1 MNKEIEL
8 KKLIQTQIQTPL
20 FDTDSSNDSKIKI
33 DIDTDIDNDT
43 FVKNANKG
51 YEYENNIHNEIETHV
66 KTTYDISKQKKMS
79 KLQNE
84 LEEISNKSTIY
95 EYHFEKL
102 NKIYDA
108 IGFVNLIIDLLL
120 ILIGSISLADLLD
133 FEPEIII
140 IILGFINGIFTGISK
155 ICKYKDKIAF
165 IGKYMSDLEHLKDD
179 INLMLIKIE
188 NENISNQNYL
198 KHLEKINF
206 VSTNSNFAMF
216 NIDSSEYYNY
226 YNRMKQIKEKKRK
239 INHEI
244 CLEKERKY
252 NEFSK
257 RHLEYL
263 SERLDMKKKIKYI
276 HEQVKANNINDF
288 YESDVFTITN
298 LTESEE

>member
-8 KKLIQTQIQTPL
+8 KKINSNSNLNPL

-33 DIDTDIDNDT
+33 DIDTDIDNET
-43 FVKNANKG
+43 FVKSANKG
-51 YEYENNIHNEIETHV
+51 YEYENIIQNETETQI
-66 KTTYDISKQKKMS
+66 KTTYDISKQQKMS

-84 LEEISNKSTIY
+84 LEEVSNKSTIY

-133 FEPEIII
+133 FEPEIIV

-155 ICKYKDKIAF
+155 IFKYKDKIAF

-188 NENISNQNYL
+188 SENISDQNYL

-216 NIDSSEYYNY
+216 NIDSSQYYKY

-263 SERLDMKKKIKYI
+263 SERLDMKKKLKYI

-298 LTESEE
+298 LTASEE

>member
-1 MNKEIEL
+1 M
-8 KKLIQTQIQTPL
+8 

-51 YEYENNIHNEIETHV
+51 YEYENIIQNETETQI
-66 KTTYDISKQKKMS
+66 KTTYDISKQKKTS
-79 KLQNE
+79 QLKNE
-84 LEEISNKSTIY
+84 LEDVSNKATIY

-120 ILIGSISLADLLD
+120 ILIGSISLVDILN

-140 IILGFINGIFTGISK
+140 IVLGFINGIFTGISK
-155 ICKYKDKIAF
+155 LFKYKDKIAF

-179 INLMLIKIE
+179 INLLLIKIE
-188 NENISNQNYL
+188 SENISDQNYL
-198 KHLEKINF
+198 KHLEKINY
-206 VSTNSNFAMF
+206 VTTNGNFAMF

-252 NEFSK
+252 NDFSK
-257 RHLEYL
+257 RHLTYL
-263 SERLDMKKKIKYI
+263 LERLDMKKKLKDI
-276 HEQVKANNINDF
+276 HEQVKTNHINDF

-298 LTESEE
+298 LTASEE

>member
-1 MNKEIEL
+1 MK
-8 KKLIQTQIQTPL
+8 
-20 FDTDSSNDSKIKI
+20 
-33 DIDTDIDNDT
+33 
-43 FVKNANKG
+43 
-51 YEYENNIHNEIETHV
+51 
-66 KTTYDISKQKKMS
+66 
-79 KLQNE
+79 NE
-84 LEEISNKSTIY
+84 LEEVSNKSTIY

-108 IGFVNLIIDLLL
+108 IGFIHLLIDLLL
-120 ILIGSISLADLLD
+120 VLVGSISLANALS
-133 FEPEIII
+133 FEPEIIVI
-140 IILGFINGIFTGISK
+140 VLGFINGIFTGISK
-155 ICKYKDKIAF
+155 IFKYKDKIAY

-179 INLMLIKIE
+179 IHIMLIKIYS
-188 NENISNQNYL
+188 ENISDQYYL
-198 KHLEKINF
+198 KHLEKINL
-206 VSTNSNFAMF
+206 VITNGNFAIF

-252 NEFSK
+252 NEFSQ

-263 SERLDMKKKIKYI
+263 SERLDMKKKLKDI

-298 LTESEE
+298 LTASEE